1 VKAAARLVRT
11 KPCAKCGVEK
21 TLTRLVRS
29 KENGKRIWLCKMLR
43 GVVCVDKRPAQIAP
57 DLKKRVVKK
66 FLSADKK
73 RYVVVLRGLD
83 SYTVAWV
90 SKGFGEPVAVEKFV
104 VPFGTSD
111 VPAPVWSSAN
121 MELAIWC
128 ARHYARKG
136 IRPSINSERLRRKKY
151 LRRALKTFK
160 AHLETKAAIAPPVVP
175 KPFVRPAVALPWIVL
190 YKPKHETTFHVHTAY
205 CSDLDKERSK
215 TVRRGG
221 ASWMVEAKSAE
232 EAIGLQLKEFVAED
246 KGYDASDFVVHSCW
260 DHTEHRVLGKT
271 VLGRVGRKRR

>member
-1 VKAAARLVRT
+1 
-11 KPCAKCGVEK
+11 
-21 TLTRLVRS
+21 LVRS

-66 FLSADKK
+66 FLSADKQ

-90 SKGFGEPVAVEKFV
+90 SKLFGEPVAVETFV
-104 VPFGTSD
+104 VPFGESE

-121 MELAIWC
+121 RELAIWC

-136 IRPSINSERLRRKKY
+136 SRPSINSERLRRKKY
-151 LRRALKTFK
+151 LGRALRAFK
-160 AHLETKAAIAPPVVP
+160 AHLETKTAIAPPVVP
-175 KPFVRPAVALPWIVL
+175 KPFVKPTVVLPWIVI
-190 YKPKHETTFHVHTAY
+190 YKPKDETTFHVHTAY
-205 CSDLDKERSK
+205 CSDLDKDRRK
-215 TVRRGG
+215 AVRRGG
-221 ASWMVEAKSAE
+221 VSWVIEAKTAE
-232 EAIGLQLKEFVAED
+232 EAIAKQLMEFTVDD
-246 KGYDASDFVVHSCW
+246 KGYDQSDFAVHSCW
-260 DHTEHRVLGKT
+260 DHTERPVLGKT